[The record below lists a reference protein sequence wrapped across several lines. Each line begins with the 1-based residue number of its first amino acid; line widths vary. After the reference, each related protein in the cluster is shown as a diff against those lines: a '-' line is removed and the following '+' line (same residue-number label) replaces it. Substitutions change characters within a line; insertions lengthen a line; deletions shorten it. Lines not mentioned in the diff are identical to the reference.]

1 MKTLM
6 FLLCL
11 VTLSLRAEESRH
23 RVFGLS
29 DPGRELDLREQ
40 LKAVPEVELT
50 ALDLETAEATFRY
63 DVPNLL
69 PDAKNPPTAEVITK
83 RLDELVKKASK
94 NPVSG
99 HVTFS
104 LKPLSAVPKDQLQK
118 IEIQLGLLDCK
129 GCRYK
134 SESRDKDFIAWL
146 DIYCSKRQFNR
157 IGPVVYSYRKSS
169 SFIFGKRYFKL
180 LHFGAKN

>member
-1 MKTLM
+1 MKTLTL
-6 FLLCL
+6 LLCL
-11 VTLSLRAEESRH
+11 LCPSLRAEESRH

-40 LKAVPEVELT
+40 LKSVPEVEFA

-63 DVPNLL
+63 DVTKLL
-69 PDAKNPPTAEVITK
+69 PDAKSPPTAEAIAK
-83 RLDELVKKASK
+83 RLDELVKMASK

-104 LKPLSAVPKDQLQK
+104 LKPLSSVPKDQLQK

-129 GCRYK
+129 GCRYTAYLACAK
-134 SESRDKDFIAWL
+134 LDGVENVIVSETSLVTVWVAPSKTDREALIAAL
-146 DIYCSKRQFNR
+146 KKAR
-157 IGPVVYSYRKSS
+157 IELPTP
-169 SFIFGKRYFKL
+169 
-180 LHFGAKN
+180 

>member
-129 GCRYK
+129 GCRYTAYLACAK
-134 SESRDKDFIAWL
+134 VDGVENVIVSEASLVTVWVEPSKTDREALIAAL
-146 DIYCSKRQFNR
+146 KKVR
-157 IGPVVYSYRKSS
+157 IGLSTP
-169 SFIFGKRYFKL
+169 
-180 LHFGAKN
+180 